1 MEKLTKKWWFYL
13 ILILSQFL
21 IPPIATKN
29 FDISKWGEIIQVSLK
44 MSITNSLFEYNIYFQ
59 ITAIIMLTCLF
70 IFKNRIKKIFSTYVI
85 LSYILFALGQNI
97 AITETYG
104 LSVITINLIMFLLV
118 AYVWLIELIN
128 GKNDYSFSNLHWK
141 YSWMILFALF
151 AFWCPIN
158 NTSLQIDFHPK
169 YFLINNSSL
178 AFCLMTPV
186 YLTIMTLNLPNVNFT
201 TYRIT
206 SIIGLIIG
214 VYNMF
219 NFFSPSMIWIG
230 LLHIPLIL
238 ISLYAFILSF
248 KISDNGQK

>member
-1 MEKLTKKWWFYL
+1 MEKLSKKWWFYA
-13 ILILSQFL
+13 ILFLSQLL

-29 FDISKWGEIIQVSLK
+29 FDISKWGEIIRVSLGR
-44 MSITNSLFEYNIYFQ
+44 SIINSLFAYNIYFQ
-59 ITAIIMLTCLF
+59 LIAIIMLICLF
-70 IFKNRIKKIFSTYVI
+70 IFKNRIKKIFNVYVI
-85 LSYILFALGQNI
+85 LSYILFAFGQNI
-97 AITETYG
+97 AITESYG
-104 LSVITINLIMFLLV
+104 LSVITINVIMFLLV
-118 AYVWLIELIN
+118 AYVWLIELID

-158 NTSLQIDFHPK
+158 SASLQIDFHPK

-178 AFCLMTPV
+178 ALCLMTPV
-186 YLTIMTLNLPNVNFT
+186 FLTIMTLNLPNVNFT

-206 SIIGLIIG
+206 AVIGLIIG

-219 NFFSPSMIWIG
+219 NFSNPSLIWIG
-230 LLHIPLIL
+230 VLHIPLLL

-248 KISDNGQK
+248 KIRDGEA